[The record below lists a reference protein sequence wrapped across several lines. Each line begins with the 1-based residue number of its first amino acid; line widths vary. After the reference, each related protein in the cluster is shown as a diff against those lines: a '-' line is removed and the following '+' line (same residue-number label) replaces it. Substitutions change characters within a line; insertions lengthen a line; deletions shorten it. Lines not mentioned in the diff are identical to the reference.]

1 MTTLRRRPG
10 PVLLLLGLM
19 VFCCTTRSQALER
32 WFYVSQNLWVDQNVT
47 NVLALMQRAAQ
58 AGYTHM
64 LVSDSK
70 FGRLATMDAHY
81 FNNVGLIKQAATN
94 LNLEVVPAVFPVG
107 YSNDLLFNDPNL
119 IEGMPVTNALLVVS
133 NGLALIQPDPPVV
146 FPGGDFSNLA
156 LWSWKDATVVPDN
169 GTARVTDPNG
179 NARIV
184 QQLAVKPFRQYHISV
199 QVKATNFVVAPQILV
214 LGGGLPLNYNHL
226 GAQPTQGWT
235 THHAVFNSLT
245 NTIVNVYFGVWGGT
259 TGSLWW
265 DNAAIEEVAFLNLVR
280 RPGAPLILGK
290 EGGARLVEG
299 TDFATLTDPLMGSV
313 PWPGCYDV
321 YHAPPQMR
329 ILAAGLTNGTRLRAS
344 WSHAVTVYDGQA
356 NICVSEPATLNLL
369 RDQAQRMHAAWGTRG
384 YFMSHDEIR
393 VFNWC
398 AACQARGL
406 DAGAMLADNVRACAG
421 ILRQVN
427 PGGRIYVWSDMFD
440 PNHNAHANYYL
451 ARGNFT
457 NSWKGLDS
465 DIIVVPWYYDQRA
478 ASLQFFAGLGNR
490 QLIAGYYDAAPTLVT
505 NWLNAAR
512 PYTGICGVMYTT
524 WQNNYSHLETFG
536 QLLSGYP
543 APSLWLTPRLFG
555 FVTGGQPQ
563 LVVEGERGRN
573 YVVEQSLNLSSW
585 STWTNVT
592 ASDATL
598 VFRPGAVIDRPRF
611 YRAACVQ

>member
-1 MTTLRRRPG
+1 MTNLRCRHTPI
-10 PVLLLLGLM
+10 PLLLVLL
-19 VFCCTTRSQALER
+19 VFCGTGRTQALER

-70 FGRLATMDAHY
+70 FSHLATMDAHY
-81 FNNVGLIKQAATN
+81 FNNLGLIKQAATN
-94 LNLEVVPAVFPVG
+94 LNLEVVPALFPVG

-133 NGLALIQPDPPVV
+133 NGVALIQPDPPVA

-156 LWSWKDATVVPDN
+156 LWSWKDSTVVADN

-179 NARIV
+179 ANARIV
-184 QQLAVKPFRQYHISV
+184 QLLTVQPFRQYHISV
-199 QVKATNFVVAPQILV
+199 QVKATNFVVAPQVLV
-214 LGGGLPLNYNHL
+214 LGGGLALNYNYL
-226 GAQPTQGWT
+226 GVQPTQGWT

-245 NTIVNVYFGVWGGT
+245 NTAVNIYFGVWGGT

-265 DNAAIEEVAFLNLVR
+265 DNAAIEEVAFLNLIR
-280 RPGAPLILGK
+280 RSGAPLAVRTEIGTP
-290 EGGARLVEG
+290 LVEG
-299 TDFATLTDPLMGSV
+299 TDIATLTDPLMGSV
-313 PWPGCYDV
+313 PWAGSYDI
-321 YHAPPQMR
+321 YHTPPQ
-329 ILAAGLTNGTRLRAS
+329 LQVLSSSLTNGTRLRAS
-344 WSHAVTVYDGQA
+344 WSHAVTVYDDQA

-369 RDQAQRMHAAWGTRG
+369 RDQAQRMQAAWGTRA

-406 DAGAMLADNVRACAG
+406 DAGALLADNVRTCAG

-440 PNHNAHANYYL
+440 PNHNAHGNYYL

-457 NSWKGLDS
+457 NSWRGLDS
-465 DIIVVPWYYDQRA
+465 DIIVVPWYYNQRA

-490 QLIAGYYDAAPTLVT
+490 QLIAGYYDSAPTLVT

-512 PYTGICGVMYTT
+512 PYTAICGVMYTT
-524 WQNNYSHLETFG
+524 WQNNYSDLETFE
-536 QLLSGYP
+536 QLLAGYP
-543 APSLWLTPRLFG
+543 APSLWLTPRL
-555 FVTGGQPQ
+555 
-563 LVVEGERGRN
+563 RN
-573 YVVEQSLNLSSW
+573 PDPPHAL
-585 STWTNVT
+585 
-592 ASDATL
+592 
-598 VFRPGAVIDRPRF
+598 
-611 YRAACVQ
+611 